1 MSLIMEKTTF
11 ILKQREQTEGYS
23 RKTEISI
30 TKMPLLNQFVP
41 VCIPSS
47 DDS

>member
-23 RKTEISI
+23 RKTDFNHKNAI
-30 TKMPLLNQFVP
+30 T
-41 VCIPSS
+41 
-47 DDS
+47 